1 MIAEEGLDTDS
12 DAGLYHKSFLQEGEK
27 ERDLSRG
34 EIEFEGDRRMELGF
48 EGGRIVLHEKYEKK
62 FGLFTARG
70 MRNQKIKIIAQ
81 DHAPSRNPPFAP
93 L

>member
-1 MIAEEGLDTDS
+1 
-12 DAGLYHKSFLQEGEK
+12 LQEGEK
-27 ERDLSRG
+27 RRDPVRR
-34 EIEFEGDRRMELGF
+34 EIEFDGEKRMKPVF
-48 EGGRIVLHEKYEKK
+48 EGIGRIVFHEEYEKK